1 MPRLQHRAIFGN
13 AILSLARLL
22 ERHGIYA
29 FHADEDAVDS
39 GTTGLVDETLDL
51 VRHRIDLRDDLDREA
66 FVFAHP
72 DQPIEDRF
80 PLAVARQ
87 VIVRDEKVVHALRDI
102 RADQSLDVIG
112 AAHA

>member
-22 ERHGIYA
+22 ERRGVYA
-29 FHADEDAVDS
+29 FHADEDAIDS

-51 VRHRIDLRDDLDREA
+51 VRHRIDLRDDLDRQPLL
-66 FVFAHP
+66 FPHP
-72 DQPIEDRF
+72 DQPVEDRL
-80 PLAVARQ
+80 PALIASE
-87 VIVRDEKVVHALRDI
+87 IVVGDEKVVHALRDI